1 MSTEKVVSFASM
13 PHARISRRKFSMS
26 RRRRCRP
33 SDVSTALYV
42 VTLRRTPSL
51 GMRSNT
57 FAASRYRAALTAA
70 DNSALYTPVSTGVP
84 AERNDS
90 NARFALS
97 HCPPLPYALISDVY
111 TNTEGSWLGNAA
123 RISAN
128 VRSAKRHSCARASAA
143 TTSWYVRASGATPG
157 VASSS
162 RISKSKR
169 RASTCAGGRER
180 LHARSA
186 AL

>member
-1 MSTEKVVSFASM
+1 M
-13 PHARISRRKFSMS
+13 
-26 RRRRCRP
+26 
-33 SDVSTALYV
+33 
-42 VTLRRTPSL
+42 RRTPSE

-57 FAASRYRAALTAA
+57 LAASRYLAALTAA
-70 DNSALYTPVSTGVP
+70 ESSALYTPVSTCVP
-84 AERNDS
+84 A
-90 NARFALS
+90 ARSVSKATFAFS

-111 TNTEGSWLGNAA
+111 TSTEGSWLGKAA

-128 VRSAKRHSCARASAA
+128 VRSARRHSCARASAA
-143 TTSWYVRASGATPG
+143 TTSWYVRASGVTPG

-162 RISKSKR
+162 RISSSKR